1 MLRCKANEDLDKFI
15 HLSYFQGNS
24 FECLCTFF
32 FLTALYSCF
41 YFVFFLKKVTKNDF
55 KNQHSSASK
64 KVEVSNLRKQNQN
77 FDLYLSLILFSAG
90 NYGFGSID

>member
-1 MLRCKANEDLDKFI
+1 MHVFLF
-15 HLSYFQGNS
+15 NS
-24 FECLCTFF
+24 SLFMFLLC
-32 FLTALYSCF
+32 
-41 YFVFFLKKVTKNDF
+41 FFLKKVTKNDF
-55 KNQHSSASK
+55 KNQHPSASK